1 MLFRKGR
8 TALQNEAF
16 NYTRKLLQWRKGN
29 LAVTK
34 GNMKHFSIRQ
44 GVYVYQREYNGQS
57 VVVFMNGTNSS
68 QELELTPYREV
79 LPSDS
84 STDLLSEKTIKLT
97 DKLSLNPRETL
108 ILTF

>member
-1 MLFRKGR
+1 
-8 TALQNEAF
+8 
-16 NYTRKLLQWRKGN
+16 
-29 LAVTK
+29 
-34 GNMKHFSIRQ
+34 MKHFSIRQ